1 MGKNYVNI
9 EKFNKNKILVYYQK
23 YIHPIYSQ
31 LYSKNGFISNLSVID
46 LILNEG
52 PENSIKI
59 FKEKNVTVDNMR
71 SVEWVNRKNI

>member
-1 MGKNYVNI
+1 MH
-9 EKFNKNKILVYYQK
+9 YQK

-52 PENSIKI
+52 PEKSIEI
-59 FKEKNVTVDNMR
+59 FKEKNLTVDR
-71 SVEWVNRKNI
+71 ISSIDWVNSKNI